1 MRGIDNRIKDS
12 FDQIHTDEALK
23 ARTRAAFA
31 EKAQERQ
38 KRRTLRAHLHSQS
51 ACYSCYPAADIG
63 FTSCQPQKSI
73 SASTLRL
80 RSPSTGLTK
89 FFPWKATMRAGRRL
103 QLRLA
108 ALPGLQRGC
117 FRNPKQR

>member
-1 MRGIDNRIKDS
+1 MREIDNRIKDS
-12 FDQIHTDEALK
+12 FDQIHADEALK

-38 KRRTLRAHLHSQS
+38 RRRTLRAHLHSQS

-73 SASTLRL
+73 STSTLRL
-80 RSPSTGLTK
+80 RSPSTGLTR
-89 FFPWKATMRAGRRL
+89 FSLWKGTMRTGRRL
-103 QLRLA
+103 QLR
-108 ALPGLQRGC
+108 
-117 FRNPKQR
+117 

>member
-51 ACYSCYPAADIG
+51 ACCSCYPAVDIG
-63 FTSCQPQKSI
+63 FISCRPQKSI
-73 SASTLRL
+73 SASTLRTTA
-80 RSPSTGLTK
+80 RSSVWWYRSST
-89 FFPWKATMRAGRRL
+89 RS
-103 QLRLA
+103 A
-108 ALPGLQRGC
+108 A
-117 FRNPKQR
+117 RN